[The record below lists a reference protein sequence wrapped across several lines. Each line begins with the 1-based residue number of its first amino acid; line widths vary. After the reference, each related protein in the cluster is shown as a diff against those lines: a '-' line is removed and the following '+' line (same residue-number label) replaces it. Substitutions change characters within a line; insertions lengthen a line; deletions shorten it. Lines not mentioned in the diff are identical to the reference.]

1 MGLGGLGQ
9 YQGDALALKIDDEII
24 LCLRMDAAAPF
35 LEEIASFWGRGLSR
49 LFCKVFGQVTLKK
62 NIDRFVWLLNAPM
75 PSAFVSEAKVDEAS
89 TQDFRCLAASSKDEN
104 H

>member
-1 MGLGGLGQ
+1 LGLGQ

-24 LCLRMDAAAPF
+24 LCLRMDADAPF
-35 LEEIASFWGRGLSR
+35 LEEIASLWGQGLSR
-49 LFCKVFGQVTLKK
+49 LLCKVFGQAMKK
-62 NIDRFVWLLNAPM
+62 NIDMFVLLNAPLR
-75 PSAFVSEAKVDEAS
+75 PLDSEAKVDEAS